1 MHEFSVVSALMSLV
15 SEDAIK
21 HNADKVSRITVSIG
35 VMSGIEPSL
44 FMEAYQSCKK
54 GTVAEEATLDII
66 HQEVEISCSCGYCG
80 EIVGVSFLCP
90 QCQAVDIDV
99 IAGEDMILQQ
109 LELDVPESN

>member
-21 HNADKVSRITVSIG
+21 YNADKVSRITVSIG
-35 VMSGIEPSL
+35 VMSGIEPNL

-54 GTVAEEATLDII
+54 GTVAEDAPLDII

-80 EIVGVSFLCP
+80 GIEGVSFLCP
-90 QCQAVDIDV
+90 KCQTTDIDV
-99 IAGEDMILQQ
+99 TAGEDMILQQ
-109 LELDVPESN
+109 LELELSDES